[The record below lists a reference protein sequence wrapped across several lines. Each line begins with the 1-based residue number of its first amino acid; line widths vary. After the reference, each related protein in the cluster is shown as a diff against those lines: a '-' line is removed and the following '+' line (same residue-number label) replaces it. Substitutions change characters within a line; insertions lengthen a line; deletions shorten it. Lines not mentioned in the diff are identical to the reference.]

1 MFKQAIAVFL
11 KEMKCI
17 VRDKRTFIFGLL
29 LPLLLVPTMLFII
42 DFSVSGL
49 QGKTSE
55 TATVVVDRKDN
66 SFYDFLSIQDSIKII
81 DVKNAE
87 KSLDSGE
94 IVAYITVD
102 ENLDE
107 KVVNKEAFKLDIKY
121 ANSSINSVMAIPT
134 VKQYE
139 SAYRYLAEHYTF
151 SSVNDLLEKISKA
164 KISLD
169 DMNVDIP
176 KVDTSSLYF
185 SMLVPMMIVI
195 YCCMGS
201 AGTAS
206 DLSAGEKERGT
217 LEPLLSTSV
226 NRTGLILGKLFAT
239 TVMGV
244 TSGLCTAI
252 GLWGYLIISSSSA
265 KNSISALNMVL
276 LLIITIFVSMF
287 FASINLLIGVYAKSY
302 KEAQTYMTP
311 LSLLCVIPTMFSYT
325 LEVSKI
331 SIPELC
337 IPVFNVICII
347 KEILAGIFNI
357 SHVLIVLLW
366 LAVYISVILYIIIK
380 LFKKENVLFRI

>member
-1 MFKQAIAVFL
+1 MFKQAIAVFI
-11 KEMKCI
+11 KEMRCI
-17 VRDKRTFIFGLL
+17 IRDKKTFIFGLL

-55 TATVVVDRKDN
+55 TAIVAIDRKDN
-66 SFYDFLSIQDSIKII
+66 SFYDFLSVQDSIKII

-94 IVAYITVD
+94 IAAYITVD

-107 KVVNKEAFKLDIKY
+107 KVVKHESFKLDIKY

-139 SAYRYLAEHYTF
+139 SAYRYLAEHYKF

-169 DMNVDIP
+169 DINDDMP
-176 KVDTSSLYF
+176 KIDTSSLYF
-185 SMLVPMMIVI
+185 SMLVPMMLVI

-206 DLSAGEKERGT
+206 ELSAGEKERGT
-217 LEPLLSTSV
+217 LEPLLSTSA

-239 TVMGV
+239 TTMGV

-265 KNSISALNMVL
+265 KNSISALNMIL
-276 LLIITIFVSMF
+276 LLIMTIFVSMF

-325 LEVSKI
+325 LEASKI
-331 SIPELC
+331 SMLELC
-337 IPVFNVICII
+337 IPIFNVVCIV

-357 SHVLIVLLW
+357 SHVLTVLLW
-366 LAVYISVILYIIIK
+366 LTAYTSVILYMIIK
-380 LFKKENVLFRI
+380 LFKKESVLFRI